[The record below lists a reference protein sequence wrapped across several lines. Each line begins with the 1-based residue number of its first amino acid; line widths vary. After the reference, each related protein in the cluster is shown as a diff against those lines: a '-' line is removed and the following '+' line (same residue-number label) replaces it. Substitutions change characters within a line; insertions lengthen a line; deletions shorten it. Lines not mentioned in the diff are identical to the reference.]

1 MSKMSFKSKEAV
13 AATTVVACG
22 IAVPALF
29 YVLSVLNYKV
39 PANNCEDL
47 RNQHIKV
54 ENAEIHYSYTIEETV
69 SQARDS
75 LERNKTYTELYE
87 LEEVG
92 YNETNN
98 KTYAD
103 LSFRANIIEGNT
115 INDYLQ
121 NSNEVNQ
128 ANANL
133 NAAYKS
139 LKSMQRDSIVRDSI
153 LRIPL
158 VQRFNTNRLQMRL
171 DKNIAAKARAEQ
183 NILLLQKSYKTLNK
197 KARKGFS
204 LCRL

>member
-39 PANNCEDL
+39 PANNSEDL

-75 LERNKTYTELYE
+75 LERNKTYTGLLKKLYE

-103 LSFRANIIEGNT
+103 LSTRANALEENV
-115 INDYLQ
+115 INEYLQ

-128 ANANL
+128 ANTNL

-183 NILLLQKSYKTLNK
+183 NILLLQKKLQNVK
-197 KARKGFS
+197 
-204 LCRL
+204 

>member
-1 MSKMSFKSKEAV
+1 M
-13 AATTVVACG
+13 
-22 IAVPALF
+22 
-29 YVLSVLNYKV
+29 
-39 PANNCEDL
+39 PANNSEDL

-75 LERNKTYTELYE
+75 LERNKTYTGLLKKLYE

-103 LSFRANIIEGNT
+103 LSTRANALEENV
-115 INDYLQ
+115 INEYLQ

-183 NILLLQKSYKTLNK
+183 NILLLQKKLQNVK
-197 KARKGFS
+197 
-204 LCRL
+204 

>member
-39 PANNCEDL
+39 PANNSEDL

-69 SQARDS
+69 SQSRDS
-75 LERNKTYTELYE
+75 LERNKTYTGLLKKLYE

-133 NAAYKS
+133 NAAYKN

-183 NILLLQKSYKTLNK
+183 NILLLQKKLQNVK
-197 KARKGFS
+197 
-204 LCRL
+204 

>member
-13 AATTVVACG
+13 AATTVDACG

-39 PANNCEDL
+39 PANNSEDL

-75 LERNKTYTELYE
+75 LERNKTYTGLLKKLYE

-103 LSFRANIIEGNT
+103 LSTRANALEENV
-115 INDYLQ
+115 INEYLQ

-183 NILLLQKSYKTLNK
+183 NILLLQKKLQNVK
-197 KARKGFS
+197 
-204 LCRL
+204 

>member
-39 PANNCEDL
+39 PANNSEDL

-75 LERNKTYTELYE
+75 LEHNKTYTGLLKKLYE

-103 LSFRANIIEGNT
+103 LSTRANALEENV
-115 INDYLQ
+115 INEYLQ

-183 NILLLQKSYKTLNK
+183 NILLLQKKLQNVK
-197 KARKGFS
+197 
-204 LCRL
+204 

>member
-39 PANNCEDL
+39 PANNSEDL

-75 LERNKTYTELYE
+75 LEHNKTYTGLLKKLYE

-103 LSFRANIIEGNT
+103 LSTRANALEENV
-115 INDYLQ
+115 INEYLQ

-128 ANANL
+128 ANTNL

-183 NILLLQKSYKTLNK
+183 NILLLQKKLQNVK
-197 KARKGFS
+197 
-204 LCRL
+204 

>member
-1 MSKMSFKSKEAV
+1 MLKK
-13 AATTVVACG
+13 
-22 IAVPALF
+22 
-29 YVLSVLNYKV
+29 
-39 PANNCEDL
+39 
-47 RNQHIKV
+47 
-54 ENAEIHYSYTIEETV
+54 
-69 SQARDS
+69 
-75 LERNKTYTELYE
+75 LYE

-103 LSFRANIIEGNT
+103 LSFRANIIEENT
-115 INDYLQ
+115 INEYLQ

-183 NILLLQKSYKTLNK
+183 NILLLQKKLQNVK
-197 KARKGFS
+197 
-204 LCRL
+204 

>member
-29 YVLSVLNYKV
+29 YVLSILNYKV
-39 PANNCEDL
+39 PADNSEEL
-47 RNQHIKV
+47 RYQHTKV
-54 ENAEIHYSYTIEETV
+54 ENAEINYSYTIEETV

-75 LERNKTYTELYE
+75 LEHNKTYTGLLKKLYE

-103 LSFRANIIEGNT
+103 LSTRANIIEENT

-183 NILLLQKSYKTLNK
+183 NILLLQKKLQNVK
-197 KARKGFS
+197 
-204 LCRL
+204 

>member
-39 PANNCEDL
+39 PANNSEDL

-75 LERNKTYTELYE
+75 LERNKTYTGLLKKLYE

-103 LSFRANIIEGNT
+103 LSTRANALEENV
-115 INDYLQ
+115 INEYLQ

-171 DKNIAAKARAEQ
+171 DKNIAAKARTEQ
-183 NILLLQKSYKTLNK
+183 NILLLQKKLQNVK
-197 KARKGFS
+197 
-204 LCRL
+204 